1 MLFCW
6 WIQNLIAIISHI
18 IIIHLLHSLSSP
30 GFSVVTSFILLLL
43 GCEICTLLLL
53 RCRVVT
59 SFILLLLGCEICT
72 LLLLRCRVVTSFIL
86 LLLGCEICTPLL
98 CCIRIDI
105 FQSSLFIRTML
116 CIILQS
122 TFVFDPLLPSIQH
135 PTQPPPNSSAQSQLP
150 PQHTLPSLQSQH

>member
-30 GFSVVTSFILLLL
+30 GFS
-43 GCEICTLLLL
+43 
-53 RCRVVT
+53 VVT